1 MVRAAIDCCGERR
14 LKRFVMRYY
23 PIHLDLRGRDVLV
36 VGGGVIAEGKAQQL
50 ISAGARV
57 TVVSPTLTA
66 RLSELVNQG
75 VIDYR
80 SGSFIE
86 NDLNGVTL
94 VISATDVQAVNEA
107 VARAAAWRR
116 VWCNVVDQP
125 ALCSFIT
132 PALVTRG
139 ELQLSISTGGGSP
152 SVAQRVKRE
161 IAEMIGEEYGELL
174 QLAAALRT
182 KARRQL
188 SDFAQRRDLLH
199 SFVESEALEL
209 LRAGRRDE
217 AEQIAFDLLHQAVQ
231 AELVSE
237 AI

>member
-1 MVRAAIDCCGERR
+1 MGRPATDCCGEGR

-80 SGSFIE
+80 CGSFIE

-94 VISATDVQAVNEA
+94 VISATDDQAVNEA

-116 VWCNVVDQP
+116 IWCNVVDQP
-125 ALCSFIT
+125 SLCSFIT

-139 ELQLSISTGGGSP
+139 ELQISVSTSGGSP

-161 IAEMIGEEYGELL
+161 IAELIGEEYGELL
-174 QLAAALRT
+174 ELAAALR
-182 KARRQL
+182 ARARKQL

-199 SFVESEALEL
+199 SFVESEALDL

-217 AEQIAFDLLHQAVQ
+217 AEQIAFELLHQTAQ
-231 AELVSE
+231 AELISE